1 MAIFFQHFETL
12 CLFKPQKYNTIPLTY
27 KEYKEKNQFI
37 ADNFTKVP
45 FRNNLFN

>member
-1 MAIFFQHFETL
+1 MFIHTTWT
-12 CLFKPQKYNTIPLTY
+12 CLFKAQKYNTIPLTY

-45 FRNNLFN
+45 FRNNLFS